1 MVSSA
6 ISPAWDHV
14 LAARTAGTCAGL
26 HDRLVLGA
34 SYQVLAAQSPHAAVD
49 QLTREDPVLDR
60 QARRQAVDVVEQ
72 LQLAVH
78 RRRCVPAA
86 LLLAEPVNLA
96 NSTRSQRPAEQPAP
110 SDVRLDL
117 LPGGEARHM
126 LAPEIKLC
134 HRATAALGEGLAAGP
149 CEAAQIDQREQVRQ
163 IGVVALAVLLGE

>member
-78 RRRCVPAA
+78 RLRTVPAA
-86 LLLAEPVNLA
+86 FLLAEAVDFA
-96 NSTRSQRPAEQPAP
+96 DRARRQRAAQQPP
-110 SDVRLDL
+110 PGHVRLDL

-126 LAPEIKLC
+126 LSAQIELR
-134 HRATAALGEGLAAGP
+134 HRAAAALREGL
-149 CEAAQIDQREQVRQ
+149 
-163 IGVVALAVLLGE
+163 